1 MTASVPPTSL
11 ACSVRHCGLPLEQR
25 ARTFVCP
32 RGHSYDASRSG
43 YVNLLQPQDR
53 RSLTAGDSKEAVK
66 ARARL
71 LAMGV
76 GRALVDEVVQQALA
90 LSLPE
95 RPIVVD
101 LGSGSGD
108 TLAALAAARTIEG
121 IGLDLSTA
129 AAEHAAQR
137 FPALTWVVANADRR
151 LPLLDGRVDLVLS
164 LHGRRNPVECARIV
178 APKGVLFVAIPA
190 QDDLLE
196 LRELIQGK
204 ASARA
209 RGEALLVEHEPY
221 FALMHR
227 STVRQRLHLRRT
239 AVLDLLRTTYRGG
252 RTRELERVANLSS
265 LDVTLASEVF
275 LLASRRS

>member
-11 ACSVRHCGLPLEQR
+11 ACSVRDCGLPLDWRE
-25 ARTFVCP
+25 RTLICP
-32 RGHSYDASRSG
+32 HGHSHDVARSG

-53 RSLTAGDSKEAVK
+53 RSLDAGDSKEAVK

-95 RPIVVD
+95 RPVVID

-129 AAEHAAQR
+129 AAEYAAQR
-137 FPALTWVVANADRR
+137 FSTLTWVVANADRR

-164 LHGRRNPVECARIV
+164 VHGRRNPLECARIIAPMGFLLV
-178 APKGVLFVAIPA
+178 AVPA
-190 QDDLLE
+190 EDDLIE
-196 LRELIQGK
+196 LREFVQGK
-204 ASARA
+204 ARARE
-209 RGEALLVEHEPY
+209 RGEALLVDHAPG

-227 STVRQRLHLRRT
+227 STVRQRLHLQRT

-252 RTRELERVANLSS
+252 RTSERERLAALSN

>member
-1 MTASVPPTSL
+1 MTTFVPPTSL
-11 ACSVRHCGLPLEQR
+11 ACSVRDCGLPLDRR

-32 RGHSYDASRSG
+32 RGHSYDVARSG

-53 RSLTAGDSKEAVK
+53 RSLNAGDSKEAVE

-90 LSLPE
+90 LSLSE

-108 TLAALAAARTIEG
+108 TLAALATARTIEG

-129 AAEHAAQR
+129 AAECAARR
-137 FPALTWVVANADRR
+137 FPTLTWVVANADRR

-164 LHGRRNPVECARIV
+164 LHGRRNPLECARIIAPNGIPPRRDSRAGRSPRTARTRPREGAGTRARRVTACRSRAGFRITASIHGAAGAASPPDRGARPV
-178 APKGVLFVAIPA
+178 AHHLPW
-190 QDDLLE
+190 
-196 LRELIQGK
+196 RTN
-204 ASARA
+204 ARA
-209 RGEALLVEHEPY
+209 RAGCQPLEP
-221 FALMHR
+221 
-227 STVRQRLHLRRT
+227 RRD
-239 AVLDLLRTTYRGG
+239 AR
-252 RTRELERVANLSS
+252 
-265 LDVTLASEVF
+265 F
-275 LLASRRS
+275 

>member
-1 MTASVPPTSL
+1 MTAFVPRTSL
-11 ACSVRHCGLPLEQR
+11 ACSVRDCGLPLDRR

-32 RGHSYDASRSG
+32 RGHSYDVARSG
-43 YVNLLQPQDR
+43 YANLLQPQDR
-53 RSLTAGDSKEAVK
+53 RSLNAGDSKEAVK

-76 GRALVDEVVQQALA
+76 GRALVDEVVQQVLA
-90 LSLPE
+90 LSLSE
-95 RPIVVD
+95 RPVVVD
-101 LGSGSGD
+101 LGSGCGD

-129 AAEHAAQR
+129 AAEYAARR

-164 LHGRRNPVECARIV
+164 LYGRRHPLECARVIARQGFLLV
-178 APKGVLFVAIPA
+178 AVPA
-190 QDDLLE
+190 QDDLIE
-196 LRELIQGK
+196 LREFVQGT
-204 ASARA
+204 ALARE
-209 RGEALLVEHEPY
+209 RGAALLVEHESY

-227 STVRQRLHLRRT
+227 STVRQRLHLPRT

-252 RTRELERVANLSS
+252 RTRERVRVTELSS
-265 LDVTLASEVF
+265 LDVTVASEVF
-275 LLASRRS
+275 LLAARRS